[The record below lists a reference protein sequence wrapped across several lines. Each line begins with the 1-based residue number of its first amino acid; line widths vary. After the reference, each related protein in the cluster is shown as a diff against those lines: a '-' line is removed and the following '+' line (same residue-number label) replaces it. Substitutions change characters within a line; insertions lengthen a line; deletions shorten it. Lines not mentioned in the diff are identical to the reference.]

1 MLLVVFCLFVLP
13 AVANA
18 SDIRQ
23 LPYIHKYEIVKDAG
37 MYTFVV
43 CDDCPEKEKLTEAP
57 KQKLLRSLAVRGS
70 NEITE
75 KQAFKS
81 QMNAEATTVNSLTH
95 ELSCLLA
102 SIHFGFDSHELL
114 PEEKNKLLHISKM
127 LRESEKV
134 KVKVK
139 VEGYTCDIGTEEYNQ
154 SLATKRAEVVA
165 AFLKKN
171 GVNVVESRGKGGCC
185 GVSTK
190 DKALN
195 RRAEIILQ
203 TRVN

>member
-43 CDDCPEKEKLTEAP
+43 CDDCPEKEKLTENP

-81 QMNAEATTVNSLTH
+81 RMNAEATTVNSPTH

-114 PEEKNKLLHISKM
+114 PGEKNKLLHISKM

-134 KVKVK
+134 TVK

-154 SLATKRAEVVA
+154 ALATKRAEVVA

-171 GVNVVESRGKGGCC
+171 GVNVVEIRGKGGCC

-203 TRVN
+203 TTVN